1 MVPGGLLER
10 EGELA
15 RIDGRLAAARAGRGG
30 VLVITGPA
38 GIGKTALLTE
48 AGERAGQAGMRVLAG
63 RGGELE
69 GGFSFGVA
77 RQLFE
82 PLLTGAAPAEGEV
95 LLAGAARRGLIAL
108 GDGVGA
114 APPVAANERLF
125 TVVHGL
131 YWLVVNAS
139 GAGPVLVVVDDLH
152 WADQASLRFLLYL
165 AGRLAGLPVALV
177 LSWRAAEPGA
187 GADRLAHLEQNA
199 AGSVVSLTPLSRRAV
214 RALLTEEF
222 GAAPAERF
230 AGACHAVTGGN
241 PFLLRELAAS
251 LRADGIGPGEEA
263 ADQVAGLGP
272 RSVARAVALRVARLE
287 PAAGE
292 LARAAA
298 ILGDGAQL
306 RHAAALAGVT
316 LADAAAAADEL
327 AGIGVFEPG
336 TPLRFVHP
344 IVRTAVHDDIPEA
357 GRGLRHAEAARLLAA
372 DGADLDAVCAHLLV
386 CEPAGSRE
394 VVERLR
400 TAAARALGRG
410 GAESAAA
417 YLRRALAETADVS
430 LRAELLAEL
439 GRAEKVVGDPAAAE
453 HLRESLRLASDPAMR
468 AAVAPDL
475 AELLLLAGKW
485 DAGTAVVRSALA
497 EMTDRGTRPG
507 EPAHAAITRLQAWW
521 AGLAA
526 YDPHLA
532 GEFDH
537 HLGELRAAARG
548 PDAASRMLAGLL
560 AGVLAWRGERG
571 AGVLALLDHALDQ
584 DRLLARVESEPL
596 MAAQALF
603 APVILDELGR
613 AEALADQLLAL
624 SRSRGSVIGL
634 VIAACVR
641 AAVHTRRG
649 ELVGAETELRAVIE
663 IAMEHGM
670 AFAVPSALY
679 FGADALI
686 ERPEL
691 ADVAGLAGTVAL
703 APDFARTA
711 SGAILRE
718 VRGRL
723 ALARADFGTA
733 RAELQAAAGTY
744 EALRLLSPGTGW
756 RSALALAVAAEDPGQ
771 ARRLADGEL
780 ADARRAG
787 LPRPA
792 GIALRARG
800 MLEGGERGLR
810 DLREAA
816 EVLAASGA
824 QLEHARALVE
834 LGAALRRAN
843 QRTEAR
849 VPLRAGLD
857 LAHRCGAVRLAQR
870 ARDELLTAG
879 AKPRRA
885 VLTGLEALTASE
897 RRVAELAAAGMSN
910 PEIAQAL
917 FVTLSTVEGHLRHA
931 YRKLSI
937 GTRAQLPAALRSAAP
952 GTAVPP
958 DGRQKTMVPP

>member
-82 PLLTGAAPAEGEV
+82 PLLAGAAPAEGEV

-108 GDGVGA
+108 GDGAGA
-114 APPVAANERLF
+114 APPVAASEWLF

-214 RALLTEEF
+214 LTEEF

-357 GRGLRHAEAARLLAA
+357 GRGLRHAEAAQVLAA
-372 DGADLDAVCAHLLV
+372 DGAELDAVCAHLLV
-386 CEPAGSRE
+386 CEPTGSRG

-400 TAAARALGRG
+400 TAASRALALG
-410 GAESAAA
+410 GAESAA
-417 YLRRALAETADVS
+417 T
-430 LRAELLAEL
+430 
-439 GRAEKVVGDPAAAE
+439 
-453 HLRESLRLASDPAMR
+453 
-468 AAVAPDL
+468 
-475 AELLLLAGKW
+475 
-485 DAGTAVVRSALA
+485 
-497 EMTDRGTRPG
+497 
-507 EPAHAAITRLQAWW
+507 
-521 AGLAA
+521 
-526 YDPHLA
+526 
-532 GEFDH
+532 
-537 HLGELRAAARG
+537 
-548 PDAASRMLAGLL
+548 
-560 AGVLAWRGERG
+560 
-571 AGVLALLDHALDQ
+571 
-584 DRLLARVESEPL
+584 
-596 MAAQALF
+596 
-603 APVILDELGR
+603 
-613 AEALADQLLAL
+613 
-624 SRSRGSVIGL
+624 
-634 VIAACVR
+634 
-641 AAVHTRRG
+641 
-649 ELVGAETELRAVIE
+649 
-663 IAMEHGM
+663 
-670 AFAVPSALY
+670 
-679 FGADALI
+679 
-686 ERPEL
+686 
-691 ADVAGLAGTVAL
+691 
-703 APDFARTA
+703 
-711 SGAILRE
+711 
-718 VRGRL
+718 
-723 ALARADFGTA
+723 
-733 RAELQAAAGTY
+733 
-744 EALRLLSPGTGW
+744 
-756 RSALALAVAAEDPGQ
+756 
-771 ARRLADGEL
+771 
-780 ADARRAG
+780 
-787 LPRPA
+787 
-792 GIALRARG
+792 
-800 MLEGGERGLR
+800 
-810 DLREAA
+810 
-816 EVLAASGA
+816 
-824 QLEHARALVE
+824 
-834 LGAALRRAN
+834 
-843 QRTEAR
+843 
-849 VPLRAGLD
+849 
-857 LAHRCGAVRLAQR
+857 
-870 ARDELLTAG
+870 
-879 AKPRRA
+879 
-885 VLTGLEALTASE
+885 
-897 RRVAELAAAGMSN
+897 
-910 PEIAQAL
+910 
-917 FVTLSTVEGHLRHA
+917 
-931 YRKLSI
+931 
-937 GTRAQLPAALRSAAP
+937 
-952 GTAVPP
+952 
-958 DGRQKTMVPP
+958 